1 MLSFEIHPCD
11 AFNMPKRRRVDE
23 EHSAPAH
30 KKRRLRFDYDLTL
43 LSDEL
48 VLKVLTYLPISDLA
62 ICQRRVHQFNIR
74 DSADVIRLCQRLQRL
89 AGDSEL
95 WKEKYYARWVRP
107 RALRIPGFKD
117 TTASS
122 GAVRY
127 SSKLA
132 KWLDDGHLVRQGRS
146 TDWRRQYRLRDNW
159 WRGHCKVREVEVAD
173 PPAPPVLVKIHQ
185 GITFTADLKG
195 GLRAWTT
202 KTRPLLIAS
211 LQFIHDTNPLTIECC
226 PTSLA
231 IDSKISEITHVCVGF
246 ADGSFAIYLL
256 EDDKFRLGYAHGPSS
271 NGAISAVALS
281 YPYTLTMSEKRILSL
296 YRFPPLDNDPE
307 QLSDPQLL
315 ASLRSSCVLAP
326 ISLSIR
332 PRSGGLVASIAYAF
346 ARLSSGWSVGLQ
358 ELRMTED
365 GKTWDSRLT
374 SSVDENGKSFPSV
387 KDQDSTISA
396 RSAASQPFVLHP
408 QSMARPTALSYSH
421 PYLLASLPDNTLMTY
436 LVTSNADRLEIA
448 SGRRLWG
455 HTSSVSGVQV
465 SDRGRAVS
473 VSMRGNEIRVWEL
486 EDLLSWS
493 SFQRRTS
500 VCIQPE
506 KQDLGII
513 TDAICHRGNA
523 LGLAHGEMQTEWAIR
538 RSWVGFDEEQ
548 VVVLGEHSRRQI
560 LSCYD
565 FT

>member
-1 MLSFEIHPCD
+1 VCFTVHVQD
-11 AFNMPKRRRVDE
+11 HANFNRIS
-23 EHSAPAH
+23 H
-30 KKRRLRFDYDLTL
+30 RL
-43 LSDEL
+43 
-48 VLKVLTYLPISDLA
+48 
-62 ICQRRVHQFNIR
+62 H
-74 DSADVIRLCQRLQRL
+74 RL

-107 RALRIPGFKD
+107 RALRIPGLRD
-117 TTASS
+117 TSASS
-122 GAVRY
+122 SAFRY

-132 KWLDDGHLVRQGRS
+132 KWLDDGHLVQQGRK
-146 TDWRRQYRLRDNW
+146 TNWKRQYRLRDNW

-185 GITFTADLKG
+185 GVTFTADLKG

-202 KTRPLLIAS
+202 KTNPSSIAS
-211 LQFIHDTNPLTIECC
+211 LPFGYDMATSASAYC
-226 PTSLA
+226 PTSLG
-231 IDSKISEITHVCVGF
+231 IDSSTSKRIDISVGF
-246 ADGSFAIYLL
+246 ENGSFKVYRL
-256 EDDKFRLGYAHGPSS
+256 ECSQFRLLYAHAASS
-271 NGAISAVALS
+271 NGSICAVAMF
-281 YPYTLTMSEKRILSL
+281 YPYVLTMSEKKMLSL
-296 YRFPPLDNDPE
+296 YRFPSSKTQSE
-307 QLSDPQLL
+307 QLPNPQLL
-315 ASLRSSCVLAP
+315 ASLKSSCVLAP

-332 PRSGGLVASIAYAF
+332 PTSGALVASIAYAF

-358 ELRMTED
+358 ELRITED
-365 GKTWDSRLT
+365 GEALDSRLT
-374 SSVDENGKSFPSV
+374 SSIEANADSFYSI
-387 KDQDSTISA
+387 KDQDATISA

-448 SGRRLWG
+448 PGRRLWG

-465 SDRGRAVS
+465 SDRGKAVS
-473 VSMRGNEIRVWEL
+473 VSTRGHEIRVWEL
-486 EDLLSWS
+486 EELLSS
-493 SFQRRTS
+493 SLQRRTS
-500 VCIQPE
+500 ICIQPA

-513 TDAICHRGNA
+513 TEAINRRGDG
-523 LGLAHGEMQTEWAIR
+523 LGLAHQELQVDWATR

-548 VVVLGEHSRRQI
+548 VVVLGEQSRRQI